1 MPTSLLALLII
12 LRSLIRSRIDL
23 RLENLALR
31 HQIGVLQRSLKK
43 RPKLTSMD
51 RLLWV
56 SLSRIWRDWRST
68 LAIVKPQTVVA
79 WHRMGFRL
87 FWTWKVRRGQRGRL
101 LIARETR
108 DLIRRM
114 CRENPTWGAPRIH
127 GELGIDIGESSVT
140 KYMRRCPP
148 TSFFVDG
155 SQGPPCDPQLI
166 STSNHCSVRVTRSVR
181 RTGGFVLTGYSES
194 VRLVLKHGPSTAV

>member
-12 LRSLIRSRIDL
+12 LRSLIRSRIHL
-23 RLENLALR
+23 QLENLALR

-51 RLLWV
+51 SLLWV

-87 FWTWKVRRGQRGRL
+87 FWTWKLRRGQHGRPP
-101 LIARETR
+101 IARETR
-108 DLIRRM
+108 
-114 CRENPTWGAPRIH
+114 P
-127 GELGIDIGESSVT
+127 
-140 KYMRRCPP
+140 
-148 TSFFVDG
+148 
-155 SQGPPCDPQLI
+155 DPQDVSEESHVGCTAHSRRAAQARHRHRREQCHQVHEVTSI
-166 STSNHCSVRVTRSVR
+166 SVAK
-181 RTGGFVLTGYSES
+181 LT
-194 VRLVLKHGPSTAV
+194 

>member
-1 MPTSLLALLII
+1 

-23 RLENLALR
+23 QLENLALR

-43 RPKLTSMD
+43 RPKLTSTD

-87 FWTWKVRRGQRGRL
+87 FWTWKVRRGQRGRPP
-101 LIARETR
+101 IARETR

-127 GELGIDIGESSVT
+127 GELLKLDIGESSVT
-140 KYMRRCPP
+140 KYMVRCRKPLSQTWRTFLENHLSQIVSVDFFTVP
-148 TSFFVDG
+148 TIRF
-155 SQGPPCDPQLI
+155 Q
-166 STSNHCSVRVTRSVR
+166 
-181 RTGGFVLTGYSES
+181 VLY
-194 VRLVLKHGPSTAV
+194 VFLVLAPDRRRILHFNMCRHPNR